1 MYFSGFAI
9 PPEDGLQAAAA
20 GGLRAAPPE
29 VLNASS
35 YDKKANSTSR
45 KRRNI
50 TKKILKGYISI
61 EQPLMYFT
69 VNAGLAF
76 IKYSECARPLAP
88 APG

>member
-1 MYFSGFAI
+1 
-9 PPEDGLQAAAA
+9 
-20 GGLRAAPPE
+20 

-50 TKKILKGYISI
+50 TKKILKGHIPI

-76 IKYSECARPLAP
+76 VKYSECARPPAP